1 MAICFWLDGG
11 AVAVSLI
18 LVSKKKPE
26 GPEDMGATATYELDT
41 ERDKDAQAIF
51 ERSQK
56 IQEVHEKLHD
66 VILQYKCTKCVFIH
80 LYFLVK

>member
-1 MAICFWLDGG
+1 M
-11 AVAVSLI
+11 
-18 LVSKKKPE
+18 SKKKQKPE

-56 IQEVHEKLHD
+56 IQEVGGD
-66 VILQYKCTKCVFIH
+66 VQKACF
-80 LYFLVK
+80 

>member
-1 MAICFWLDGG
+1 MLLKIFLTLL
-11 AVAVSLI
+11 SI
-18 LVSKKKPE
+18 LPILPPKKKPE

-56 IQEVHEKLHD
+56 IQEVQE
-66 VILQYKCTKCVFIH
+66 ITR
-80 LYFLVK
+80 

>member
-1 MAICFWLDGG
+1 MSKWFVRDVILCCLWLK
-11 AVAVSLI
+11 L
-18 LVSKKKPE
+18 KKPE

-56 IQEVHEKLHD
+56 IQEVRSGDIVMVRLTGG
-66 VILQYKCTKCVFIH
+66 Q
-80 LYFLVK
+80 FLCGK